1 MKQTKQKFWEKT
13 GLHNFFLQNWY
24 TPKLQKVLYFLV
36 PFSLLFSA
44 IIFLRKKLYKIFCS
58 SNKKLDK
65 KSDKKN
71 KSKVIIIGNITIGGT
86 GKTPLIIALGKYLQK
101 KGLKIGVISRGYGS
115 VHSKLYPKEPYEI
128 KSIDTS
134 DYVGD
139 EPLLISKEL
148 NNIDK
153 DEKFDIK
160 PKRLETPVIICAK
173 RKLAL
178 EYLEDKFSN
187 KIDIVL
193 SDDGLQHYALR
204 RDLEIVVVDG
214 SVGFGN
220 NWVMPAGPLRE
231 PLSRLE
237 EVDFVLI
244 NSNKNHQNN
253 KLKKDLA
260 DIKTFN
266 MQIISSD
273 IYPINSDKNNTQ
285 NKTIN
290 KNIEK
295 LANNF
300 KDKKICALCAI
311 GNPERFFKTLSS
323 LGFKD
328 FVKIALP
335 DHKALSESE
344 LLKIS
349 ADFDYIFMT
358 QKDAIKYQDMTGVLE
373 SGKFWVVGVDAVC
386 EDGFFNALSQKLK

>member
-1 MKQTKQKFWEKT
+1 MKQTKQKFWEKI

-24 TPKLQKVLYFLV
+24 KPKLQKVLYFLV

-44 IIFLRKKLYKIFCS
+44 IIFFRKKLYKLFAYDHEKS
-58 SNKKLDK
+58 DK
-65 KSDKKN
+65 KSDKKI
-71 KSKVIIIGNITIGGT
+71 KLKVIIIGNITIGGT
-86 GKTPLIIALGKYLQK
+86 GKTPLIIALAKYLQK
-101 KGLKIGVISRGYGS
+101 KGLKVGVISRGYGG

-231 PLSRLE
+231 SLSRLK

-244 NSNKNHQNN
+244 NCDKNHQNN

-260 DIKTFN
+260 DIDTFN

-273 IYPINSDKNNTQ
+273 IYPITSDKN
-285 NKTIN
+285 KTLN

-311 GNPERFFKTLSS
+311 GNPERFFKTLNS

-344 LLKIS
+344 LLNIS
-349 ADFDYIFMT
+349 ADFDYVFMT
-358 QKDAIKYQDMTGVLE
+358 QKDAIKYQNMSGFLE
-373 SGKFWVVGVDAVC
+373 SEKFWVVGVDAVC
-386 EDGFFNALSQKLK
+386 EDGFFNAVMQKLPF

>member
-1 MKQTKQKFWEKT
+1 MKQTKQKFWEKL

-24 TPKLQKVLYFLV
+24 KPKLQRSLCFLV
-36 PFSLLFSA
+36 PFSFLFQFA
-44 IIFLRKKLYKIFCS
+44 TFLRKKLYKLFAYDYEK
-58 SNKKLDK
+58 SN
-65 KSDKKN
+65 KKN

-101 KGLKIGVISRGYGS
+101 RGLKIGVISRGYGGL
-115 VHSKLYPKEPYEI
+115 HSKLYPKEPYEI
-128 KSIDTS
+128 KPIDTS

-153 DEKFDIK
+153 DEKYDIK
-160 PKRLETPVIICAK
+160 PNRLEIPVIICAK

-178 EYLEDKFSN
+178 DYLEDKFSN

-237 EVDFVLI
+237 EVDFVLV
-244 NSNKNHQNN
+244 NSNKNHLNN

-260 DIKTFN
+260 NIKTFN
-266 MQIISSD
+266 MEIISSD

-285 NKTIN
+285 N

-323 LGFKD
+323 MGFKD

-349 ADFDYIFMT
+349 ADFDYVFMT
-358 QKDAIKYQDMTGVLE
+358 QKDAIKYQDITGVLE

-386 EDGFFNALSQKLK
+386 EGEFFNALSQKLK

>member
-1 MKQTKQKFWEKT
+1 M
-13 GLHNFFLQNWY
+13 
-24 TPKLQKVLYFLV
+24 
-36 PFSLLFSA
+36 
-44 IIFLRKKLYKIFCS
+44 
-58 SNKKLDK
+58 
-65 KSDKKN
+65 
-71 KSKVIIIGNITIGGT
+71 
-86 GKTPLIIALGKYLQK
+86 
-101 KGLKIGVISRGYGS
+101 
-115 VHSKLYPKEPYEI
+115 HSKLYPKEPYEL

-153 DEKFDIK
+153 DEKYDIK

-178 EYLEDKFSN
+178 DYLEDKFSN
-187 KIDIVL
+187 KIDVVL
-193 SDDGLQHYALR
+193 SDDGLQHYALK

-237 EVDFVLI
+237 EVDFVLV
-244 NSNKNHQNN
+244 NSNKNHLNN

-285 NKTIN
+285 NK
-290 KNIEK
+290 NIEK

-311 GNPERFFKTLSS
+311 GNPERFFKTLNSM
-323 LGFKD
+323 GFKD

-349 ADFDYIFMT
+349 ADFDFVFMT
-358 QKDAIKYQDMTGVLE
+358 QKDAIKYQDMTCVLE

-386 EDGFFNALSQKLK
+386 EGEFFEKLYSKLFL